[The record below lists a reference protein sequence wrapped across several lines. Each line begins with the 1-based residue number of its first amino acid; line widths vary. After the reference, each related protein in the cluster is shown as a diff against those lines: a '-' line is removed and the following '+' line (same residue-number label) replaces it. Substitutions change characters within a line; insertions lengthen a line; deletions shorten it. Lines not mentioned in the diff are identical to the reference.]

1 MEAIQF
7 NDKVSLSRI
16 VQGFW
21 RLHTWD
27 FSPQDLLDFMKQCVD
42 LGVTSFDTAEIYGNY
57 QSETLLGQALALD
70 PSFRSKIQIITK
82 TGINKL
88 HPDKPYT
95 IKHYETSYEK
105 IKTSCY
111 SSLKKLNTDY
121 IDVYLIHRED
131 PFFDHAG
138 ATRAFNELIDEGCI
152 LSYGVCNYDPCKFD
166 AFHTVSKHQLVTNQ
180 IEVSPL
186 QFEHFNSGMM
196 DLLQKYQVHPMFWS
210 PLNGGNIFTSNDENV
225 VKLRHVLERIASKY
239 NTSTDTIVYAW
250 LLKHP
255 TKGLVISGSQKI
267 TRLQNAI
274 NALQINLE
282 LEEWYEIYGAS
293 GQQILR

>member
-1 MEAIQF
+1 MERIQL
-7 NDKVSLSRI
+7 NQDVSLSRI

-27 FSPQDLLDFMKQCVD
+27 FSPQELLSFMKECVS

-57 QSETLLGQALALD
+57 TSEILLGEALALD
-70 PSFRSKIQIITK
+70 PEFRSKIQIITK

-88 HPDKPYT
+88 NPSKPYT
-95 IKHYETSYEK
+95 IKHYETTYDK
-105 IKTSCY
+105 IKSSCY
-111 SSLKKLNTDY
+111 SSLKKLNTSY

-131 PFFDHAG
+131 PFFNHMDAVK
-138 ATRAFNELIDEGCI
+138 AFDELVEEGCI
-152 LSYGVCNYDPCKFD
+152 KSYGVCNYDPFKFD
-166 AFHTVSKHQLVTNQ
+166 AFHTLSNNKLVTNQ

-186 QFEHFNSGMM
+186 QFEHFNSGMF
-196 DLLQKYQVHPMFWS
+196 DLLQKFNVHPMFWS

-225 VKLRHVLERIASKY
+225 VNLRLVLERIAQKH

-255 TKGLVISGSQKI
+255 VKGMVISGTQKI
-267 TRLQNAI
+267 SRLQNAI

-282 LEEWYEIYGAS
+282 LEEWYEIYLAS